1 MIKIFGLFFVWYF
14 KDAVLSILRI
24 WRNFILFVSNYFS
37 IILLLK
43 TLFSPWKRISESY
56 GRGFDFGKFI
66 SAFTL
71 NFFSRIIGLC
81 IRTVVIFCGIF
92 AEFFVLIIGAVF
104 FVFWFI
110 LPLILVWVLFRGFTM
125 I

>member
-1 MIKIFGLFFVWYF
+1 MIKILGLFFAWYF
-14 KDAVLSILRI
+14 KDVPKSILGI

>member
-1 MIKIFGLFFVWYF
+1 MIKILGLFFAWYF
-14 KDAVLSILRI
+14 KDVPKSILGI

-81 IRTVVIFCGIF
+81 IRTVVIFCGIL